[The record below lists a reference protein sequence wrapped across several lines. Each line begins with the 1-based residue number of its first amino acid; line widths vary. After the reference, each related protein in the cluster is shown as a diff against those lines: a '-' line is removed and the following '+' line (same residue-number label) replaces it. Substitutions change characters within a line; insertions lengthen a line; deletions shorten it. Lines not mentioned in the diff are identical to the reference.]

1 MRKCVR
7 CGSDMTEGLYLGVS
21 VSVSTYDGD
30 DVGVG
35 DGGGSIDSIERTY
48 DTGKKTLF
56 GKPKYVIELFGEP
69 KAALCP
75 NCGEI
80 SLYVEGEDTGN

>member
-7 CGSDMTEGLYLGVS
+7 CGSDMKEGLYFGVS
-21 VSVSTYDGD
+21 VSVSTYGGD
-30 DVGVG
+30 DVGHG
-35 DGGGSIDSIERTY
+35 DGEGTVDSVNRRY
-48 DTGKKTLF
+48 DTGKETFF
-56 GKPKYVIELFGEP
+56 GKPKYATEFLGEP

-80 SLYVEGEDTGN
+80 SLYVEEE

>member
-1 MRKCVR
+1 
-7 CGSDMTEGLYLGVS
+7 MTEGLYLGVS
-21 VSVSTYDGD
+21 VSVSVYNGGGNGTSY
-30 DVGVG
+30 G
-35 DGGGSIDSIERTY
+35 DGNGSVDGVKGIY

-56 GKPKYVIELFGEP
+56 GKPKYATEFLGEP

-80 SLYVEGEDTGN
+80 SLYVEEE

>member
-21 VSVSTYDGD
+21 VSVSTGSLGTDFAI
-30 DVGVG
+30 G
-35 DGGGSIDSIERTY
+35 DGEGTVDSVNRRY
-48 DTGKKTLF
+48 DTGKETFF
-56 GKPKYVIELFGEP
+56 GKPKYATEFLGEP

-80 SLYVEGEDTGN
+80 SLYVEEE